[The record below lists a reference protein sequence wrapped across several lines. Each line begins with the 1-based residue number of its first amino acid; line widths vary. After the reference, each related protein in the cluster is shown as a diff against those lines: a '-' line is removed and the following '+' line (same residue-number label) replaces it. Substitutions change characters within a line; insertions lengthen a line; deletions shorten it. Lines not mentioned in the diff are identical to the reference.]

1 MTDLVFP
8 MVVVVELDTGD
19 LVVVDVT
26 TGMVLPVVVL
36 PGDDVDVVDD
46 VVVLTFDWPLVDR

>member
-1 MTDLVFP
+1 